1 MPQTILTNR
10 DNRIVCQIFD
20 EMTCDMM
27 REYLCEVREQ
37 DLTLRYVSFAFIKA
51 DGSIDNLSNY
61 SLLSCTVTIGEVVT
75 LLVDLLISGYISQF
89 HLWLNI
95 FLLI

>member
-1 MPQTILTNR
+1 
-10 DNRIVCQIFD
+10 
-20 EMTCDMM
+20 MTCDIM